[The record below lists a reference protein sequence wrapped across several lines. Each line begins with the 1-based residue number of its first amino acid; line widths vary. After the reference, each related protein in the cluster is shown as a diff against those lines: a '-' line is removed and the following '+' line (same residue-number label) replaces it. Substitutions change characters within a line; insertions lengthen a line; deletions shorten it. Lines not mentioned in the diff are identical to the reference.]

1 MKAVTLASHGFQYYP
16 VAAMDQLNCNYHT
29 ETTSSPRKLQ
39 TAAMTMAGF
48 GFIALVDTT
57 VAIAFGASVAPF
69 TTMTPMLSRVTT
81 TRIGLDASPAM
92 NEAHSMVTKSL
103 STTTA
108 KRFSIPQFNVNLTK
122 RKGLF
127 SLFTLDYGR
136 NGKIQVKSRPSTT
149 YG

>member
-1 MKAVTLASHGFQYYP
+1 MLELLAN
-16 VAAMDQLNCNYHT
+16 AAMSAKADEEMCI
-29 ETTSSPRKLQ
+29 R
-39 TAAMTMAGF
+39 
-48 GFIALVDTT
+48 D
-57 VAIAFGASVAPF
+57 
-69 TTMTPMLSRVTT
+69 R
-81 TRIGLDASPAM
+81 

-136 NGKIQVKSRPSTT
+136 NGKIQVKSRPGTA